1 MRLKPFLYLTL
12 LLGAAACGPSKYT
25 MHLEMRQPS
34 KAGVDLSGKNV
45 SVVYLE
51 DGRSLQDG
59 FNANMAEGFAASI
72 EKDLGTGEGSVGVY
86 RMTRREGGD
95 YSSKDT
101 LVNLLM
107 DTGSDYIFLLYTVK
121 LGEMTVGGSSR
132 VAYTASPDS
141 SVINSGSIPF
151 TLKMYGYDAMDKK
164 EEVRAFGGTAIA
176 QPPVY
181 SDGNSSQAQLKVKA
195 YDALPAEGWS
205 AGEMVGDAFASQWK
219 VEGFSITYF
228 GSQKWIDALEK
239 ADRFDWQGAMDIWFT
254 LLDSKDVL
262 KRSCASYNIAVA
274 CYLLGDYRLSEEWL
288 DLSDKESELPLS
300 ASLRKRI
307 DSRK

>member
-1 MRLKPFLYLTL
+1 MRIKPFLFLTL
-12 LLGAAACGPSKYT
+12 LLGATACGPSKYT

-59 FNANMAEGFAASI
+59 FNSYMAEGFAASI
-72 EKDLGTGEGSVGVY
+72 EKDQGTGEGSVGVY
-86 RMTRREGGD
+86 RMTRRKGGD

-101 LVNLLM
+101 LMNLLL
-107 DTGSDYIFLLYTVK
+107 DTGSDFIFLLDTVK
-121 LGEMTVGGSSR
+121 LGDMTIGGASRTSYMSS
-132 VAYTASPDS
+132 ADS

-151 TLKMYGYDAMDKK
+151 TLKMYSYDAMDDK
-164 EEVRAFGGTAIA
+164 EEVRQYGGTAIA
-176 QPPVY
+176 QPAVF
-181 SDGNSSQAQLKVKA
+181 SDGNLSYDQLKVKA
-195 YDALPAEGWS
+195 YDSLPAEGWS
-205 AGEMVGDAFASQWK
+205 AGEMIGGAFASQWK

-228 GSQKWIDALEK
+228 NSQKWIDALEK
-239 ADRFDWQGAMDIWFT
+239 ADKFDWQGAMDIWFS
-254 LLDSKDVL
+254 LLDSKDLL
-262 KRSCASYNIAVA
+262 KRSCASYNLAVA
-274 CYLLGDYRLSEEWL
+274 CYLLGDYKLSAEWL

-307 DSRK
+307 NSRK